1 MHYVVLS
8 RKYRPQSLD
17 EIVGQP
23 IIVKSLKACLYNNKV
38 PHSFLLYGIRGVGKT
53 TIARII
59 AKYLSCKGS
68 SSTNAS
74 ISGTDFSQV
83 SIRECS
89 CQSCIA
95 FNNNNHLD
103 IIEIDAASRTGVDD
117 IRDIID
123 ACQYSPVLGK
133 YKIFIIDEVHML
145 SKSAFNALLKTL
157 EEPPAHVKFIFATTE
172 INKIPETILSRCIAL
187 QLKPVPYD
195 VLSNY
200 LIEIATKEGC
210 KLNTEAS
217 NIIAEESEGSVRDA
231 LSILEQAIMLV
242 DDSKAILPDNILQ
255 MIGNTKA
262 QFIDDLLNNIINGKT
277 KESLVILENI
287 KKQGGDSFNIFKQI
301 QKLLYKYIRDTSCR
315 DINNYKLS
323 HLLYLW
329 QILVKQTENIK
340 NSIFPEYILNATVV
354 MMAYTSSLPKLEE
367 LINNNNKEK
376 SSTAFLND
384 VLKQFPGSNIKE
396 IY

>member
-1 MHYVVLS
+1 MKKHCNMPYIVLS
-8 RKYRPQSLD
+8 RKYRPTTLD

-23 IIVKSLKACLYNNKV
+23 IVVKSLKACLDNNKV
-38 PHSFLLYGIRGVGKT
+38 PHAFLLYGIRGVGKT

-59 AKYLSCKGS
+59 AKCLSCKD
-68 SSTNAS
+68 S
-74 ISGTDFSQV
+74 IPQSNPCGK
-83 SIRECS
+83 
-89 CQSCIA
+89 CQSCVE
-95 FNNNNHLD
+95 FDNNNHLD

-172 INKIPETILSRCIAL
+172 INKIPETIASRCISL
-187 QLKPVPYD
+187 QLKSIPFD
-195 VLSNY
+195 TLSKY
-200 LIEIATKEGC
+200 LIDIANKEGC
-210 KLNTEAS
+210 KLNIESA
-217 NIIAEESEGSVRDA
+217 NIISEESEGSVRDA
-231 LSILEQAIMLV
+231 LSILEQAIMLAN
-242 DDSKAILPDNILQ
+242 DSKEIISDDILQ
-255 MIGNTKA
+255 MIGSTKL
-262 QFIDDLLNNIINGKT
+262 QFINDLLDNIISGKV
-277 KESLVILENI
+277 KESLTILENI
-287 KKQGGDSFNIFKQI
+287 KQQGGDSFNVFKQL
-301 QKLLYKYIRDTSCR
+301 QQLLYRAIKEVAYD
-315 DINNYKLS
+315 NNTKYKLS

-367 LINNNNKEK
+367 IINNNTKKET
-376 SSTAFLND
+376 SNRAFLD
-384 VLKQFPGSNIKE
+384 EVLKQFPGANITE
-396 IY
+396 VY

>member
-23 IIVKSLKACLYNNKV
+23 IIVKSLQTCLDNNKV
-38 PHSFLLYGIRGVGKT
+38 PHAFLLQGIRGVGKT

-59 AKYLSCKGS
+59 AKCLSCTA
-68 SSTNAS
+68 STK
-74 ISGTDFSQV
+74 V
-83 SIRECS
+83 SKPC
-89 CQSCIA
+89 CKCKSCIT
-95 FNNNNHLD
+95 FSNNNHLD

-172 INKIPETILSRCIAL
+172 INKIPETILSRCITL
-187 QLKPVPYD
+187 QLKPVQYN

-200 LIEIATKEGC
+200 LINIANKEEC
-210 KLNTEAS
+210 KLNIESA
-217 NIIAEESEGSVRDA
+217 NIIAEEAEGSVRDA
-231 LSILEQAIMLV
+231 LSILEQAIMIV
-242 DDSKAILPDNILQ
+242 DDSKEILPDSILQ
-255 MIGNTKA
+255 MIGNTKY
-262 QFIDDLLNNIINGKT
+262 QFIDNLLNNIINGKI
-277 KESLVILENI
+277 KESLTILENI
-287 KKQGGDSFNIFKQI
+287 KEQGGDTFNIFKQI
-301 QKLLYKYIRDTSCR
+301 QKLLYKYIRDTACG
-315 DINNYKLS
+315 DINKYQLS

-329 QILVKQTENIK
+329 QILVKQTDNMK
-340 NSIFPEYILNATVV
+340 NSIFPEYILNATVII
-354 MMAYTSSLPKLEE
+354 MAYISGLPKLEE
-367 LINNNNKEK
+367 LLNNNNEVK
-376 SSTAFLND
+376 SSNEFLND
-384 VLKQFPGSNIKE
+384 VLKQFPGANIKE